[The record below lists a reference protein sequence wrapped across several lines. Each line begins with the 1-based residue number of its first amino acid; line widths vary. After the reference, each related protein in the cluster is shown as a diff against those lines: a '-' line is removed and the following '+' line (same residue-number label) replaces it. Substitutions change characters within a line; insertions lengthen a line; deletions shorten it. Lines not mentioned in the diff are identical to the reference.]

1 MWEGMDFHNDGK
13 VNYSEFL
20 AATLSSVV
28 RKYLILILIIEID
41 LPLLCSNL
49 LKKKNSGLLL
59 NTLTRTA
66 LGILPRI
73 PSLRL

>member
-28 RKYLILILIIEID
+28 IFIFSYFFKFF
-41 LPLLCSNL
+41 
-49 LKKKNSGLLL
+49 K
-59 NTLTRTA
+59 TF
-66 LGILPRI
+66 
-73 PSLRL
+73 